1 MTPEVLKRLLEVNR
15 LITSTLDVKALIR
28 IIMEQV
34 QTVANA
40 EASSLM
46 LLDEAS
52 QELVFDVALGA
63 KGESVKSIR
72 VKVGEG
78 IAGAVARDRVPILV
92 KDAASDPRWSRK
104 ADDKSGFKTR
114 SILCVPLLAHGRLIG
129 VMQALNRRDGRPFSE
144 AGDLPA
150 LEAFAAQA
158 AIAIENA
165 RLFESLREE
174 RDKLQAVFFGMGD
187 GALILDPAMKA
198 IFGNRAAARFL
209 NLTIEH
215 LPGLSLG
222 EALTGFDLQPP
233 VETLPDMPENSV
245 PVEWTRRSGKSLILW
260 GTATRISDEQGR
272 PVGWLIVFRDVT
284 ESARENLMKRNF
296 ISLISHKLKTPLVA
310 ITGYTPLLLE
320 EGGKDPLTPFQRKAI
335 QAIDQQG
342 RNLAGLVEKL
352 LLYTHTEATAR
363 DLARKAVPPAQLIA
377 RALEKLSGMIQEQHA
392 TVRVEPSVEKLPP
405 VWVDEE
411 KAALIFINLVENAVK
426 FSRDDRRVEIGGGS
440 SADGV
445 SIWVRDHGP
454 GIPGEEFERIFDRFY
469 QVEES
474 FTGQIEG
481 AGLGLALVKSLVSA
495 HGGTVTVS
503 STLGHGSRF
512 SVTLPVASLP

>member
-1 MTPEVLKRLLEVNR
+1 MTPGALTRLLEVNR
-15 LITSTLDVKALIR
+15 LITSTLDVKALLR

-46 LLDEAS
+46 LLDEAR
-52 QELVFDVALGA
+52 QELVFDVALGE

-78 IAGAVARDRVPILV
+78 IAGTVARDGVPILV
-92 KDAASDPRWSRK
+92 KDAGSDSRWSRR

-114 SILCVPLLAHGRLIG
+114 TILCVPLAARGRLIG

-144 AGDLPA
+144 AEDLPI

-165 RLFESLREE
+165 RLFEGLKEE
-174 RDKLQAVFFGMGD
+174 RDKLQAVFSGMGD
-187 GALILDPAMKA
+187 GALILDPALKT
-198 IFGNRAAARFL
+198 IFGNQAAARFL
-209 NLTIEH
+209 NLTFEH

-222 EALTGFDLQPP
+222 EALAGFEVQPP
-233 VETLPDMPENSV
+233 VEALADMPENTV
-245 PVEWTRRSGKSLILW
+245 PVEWTRKSGKALILW
-260 GTATRISDEQGR
+260 GTATRISDEKGR

-320 EGGKDPLTPFQRKAI
+320 EGGKDPLTPFQKKAI

-342 RNLAGLVEKL
+342 RHLAGLVEKL
-352 LLYTHTEATAR
+352 LQYTHTEATSK
-363 DLARKAVPPAQLIA
+363 DLVRKAVPPAEIVA
-377 RALEKLSGMIQEQHA
+377 RALEKLSAMIQEKDVTIQ
-392 TVRVEPSVEKLPP
+392 VEPSVAKLPP

-411 KAALIFINLVENAVK
+411 KAALIFINLIENAVK
-426 FSRDDRRVEIGGGS
+426 FSRDDRRVEIGGEASG
-440 SADGV
+440 GTV
-445 SIWVRDHGP
+445 GIWIRDHGP
-454 GIPGEEFERIFDRFY
+454 GIPGEEFEKIFDRFY

-481 AGLGLALVKSLVSA
+481 AGLGLALVKSLVAA

-512 SVTLPVASLP
+512 SVTLPPALT